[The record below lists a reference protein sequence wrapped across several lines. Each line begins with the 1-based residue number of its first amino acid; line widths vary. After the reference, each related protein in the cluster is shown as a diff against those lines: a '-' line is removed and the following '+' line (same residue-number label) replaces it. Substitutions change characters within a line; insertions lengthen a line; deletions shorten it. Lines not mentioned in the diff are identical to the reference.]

1 MNFSFSDD
9 QQAIRDLARRI
20 FDDRVTDTA
29 LLEFTRSGK
38 TWDEEL
44 WAILVEQGLIGVAV
58 PECLGGGGMGLVEL
72 CLLLEEQGRRL
83 APVPLYSSVV
93 LGALPLVRFGSEAQ
107 QARWLAS
114 MLAGR
119 SKLTAAVAELGM
131 NEAIVEP
138 VIAARVAGGWELT
151 GARDVVIDGATADCI
166 LVPATSNDGEDCVF
180 LVDTSLPG
188 VAVEAQQVSLLGAR
202 AAHLQLNRVRLADT
216 DVLGRRG
223 QGREILDWLEQHAN
237 LAHCALQLGI
247 AEEAIK
253 RTATYISE
261 RRQFGVPLG
270 SFQAPAMRMADC
282 YIDVEA
288 MRSTYWLA
296 LWRLGEGLDARTEIR
311 AAKWWACSAAQRI
324 VQSAQHLH
332 GGIGADVDY
341 PIHRFFLWAK
351 QISYALGSADTQ
363 LTRLGELLAKDDS
376 LGFRALA
383 V

>member
-9 QQAIRDLARRI
+9 QQAVRDLARRL
-20 FDDRVTDTA
+20 FDDHVTDTA

-38 TWDEEL
+38 TWDEQL
-44 WAILVEQGLIGVAV
+44 WTLLAEQGLIGIIV
-58 PECLGGGGMGLVEL
+58 PEGLGGGGLGLVEL

-83 APVPLYSSVV
+83 APVPLYSSLV
-93 LGALPLVRFGSEAQ
+93 LGALPLLRFGSEAQ
-107 QARWLAS
+107 QARWLTPL
-114 MLAGR
+114 LAGR
-119 SKLTAAVAELGM
+119 GKLTAAVAELGM

-138 VIAARVAGGWELT
+138 VIATRVVDGWELT
-151 GARDVVIDGATADCI
+151 GAREVVIDGATANCI
-166 LVPATSNDGEDCVF
+166 LVPATSSDGEDCMF

-188 VAVEAQQVSLLGAR
+188 VAIEAQQVSLLGAR
-202 AAHLQLNRVRLADT
+202 AARLQLSRVQLADT

-247 AEEAIK
+247 AAEAMQ
-253 RTATYISE
+253 RTAAYITE
-261 RRQFGVPLG
+261 RKQFGVPLG
-270 SFQAPAMRMADC
+270 SFQAAAMRMADC

-296 LWRLGEGLDARTEIR
+296 LWRLGEGLDARAEVR
-311 AAKWWACSAAQRI
+311 AAKWWACNGAQRV

-351 QISYALGSADTQ
+351 QISFALGGADTQ
-363 LTRLGELLAKDDS
+363 LARLGELLAADDS